1 MSQIETYLTSKFDS
15 FIELVYSTQVGKTT
29 ASSDSNFELT
39 KKNLLIYA
47 LVDSGAPFIMPL
59 Q

>member
-39 KKNLLIYA
+39 KKKF
-47 LVDSGAPFIMPL
+47 VDICIG
-59 Q
+59 